1 MSEKTPHVEPSLTP
15 SGSLAPAYFHS
26 LYAEQADPWEFE
38 KSPYEAAKY
47 KVTLAAL
54 PRAHYHQA
62 LELGCSI
69 GVLTYQLAGRCDHL
83 LAVDISE
90 AALAQA
96 RTRCADLSQ
105 VTFEQR
111 DIAHDFP
118 EGRSFDL
125 LILSE
130 VGYYFALPDLKDLRQ
145 GIKEA
150 LKPGGQLLL
159 VHFTGVTNYPLTAD
173 TVHEYF
179 LEWKE
184 TAWRL
189 LHSAREKDY
198 RLDLLEVS

>member
-1 MSEKTPHVEPSLTP
+1 MSEQTPHIEPTLTP

-26 LYAEQADPWEFE
+26 LYAKQTDPWEFE

-47 KVTLAAL
+47 KATLAAL
-54 PRAHYHQA
+54 PHARYDQA

-69 GVLTYQLAGRCDHL
+69 GVLTCQLARRCDHL
-83 LAVDISE
+83 LAIDVSE

-96 RTRCADLSQ
+96 RTRCADLFQ

-130 VGYYFALPDLKDLRQ
+130 VGYYFALPDLEVLRQ
-145 GIKEA
+145 RIKEA

-159 VHFTGVTNYPLTAD
+159 VHFTDVTNYPLTAD

-184 TAWRL
+184 SGWRL